1 MCMPIGTKG
10 RRSRRYIPNDDLAPI
25 FRLVGRMRAV
35 TVPHLHDLA
44 FKSLGVGRALRTTR
58 ERVQTL
64 IAHKYLKAFSLPAR
78 PPIRFVYLG
87 PAAYGRWPELQY
99 LFVPSAQK
107 APPLPLSVYAWQRAA
122 LAVSFAEKGHTVG
135 RDLSALT
142 ALRRNLIDRQ
152 LAKVEASS
160 GRDRESGKIVV
171 DRLRA
176 LPLLQ
181 PWVTHECSQ
190 CGHELPLGSPR
201 QSRCRQCGGAM
212 TVHIVTQPYACAQC
226 GMKSERAF
234 SPLHEQTECNGKL
247 RAVDYLPF
255 DLAWRRHHGRYEA
268 TILLVDQ
275 PYRSVETQ
283 LAELPLRIYGQP
295 KLDIVLRPSDD
306 GTTFDPETGTYA
318 VKGHR
323 FRRFVRTLCEPSDN
337 PNQRS
342 FVDTANLLPEH
353 LFPETHFRKLRAA

>member
-1 MCMPIGTKG
+1 MPVAAKG

-25 FRLVGRMRAV
+25 FHLVGRMRVV
-35 TVPHLHDLA
+35 TVPHLHELV
-44 FKSLGVGRALRTTR
+44 FKSHGDGRALRTTR
-58 ERVQTL
+58 ERIQTL

-87 PAAYGRWPELQY
+87 PASYARWPELQF

-107 APPLPLSVYAWQRAA
+107 APPMPLSMYAWQRAA
-122 LAVSFAEKGHTVG
+122 LAVSFTQKGYRVG

-152 LAKVEASS
+152 LAKVEAST
-160 GRDRESGKIVV
+160 GRDRESGKIIVN
-171 DRLRA
+171 RLRA

-181 PWVTHECSQ
+181 PWVTYECSQ
-190 CGHELPLGSPR
+190 CGHELPLGSPK
-201 QSRCRQCGGAM
+201 QSRCLECGGDM
-212 TVHIVTQPYACAQC
+212 TVQVVTQPIACAQC
-226 GMKSERAF
+226 GMKSVQAF
-234 SPLHEQTECNGKL
+234 SMLHQQTKCNGTL

-255 DLAWRRHHGRYEA
+255 DLAWRRHCGRYEA

-275 PYRSVETQ
+275 PYRSVDAQ
-283 LAELPLRIYGQP
+283 LAELPLRLYGQP

-306 GTTFDPETGTYA
+306 GTTFDPQTGTYA

-342 FVDTANLLPEH
+342 FVDTANLLPERE
-353 LFPETHFRKLRAA
+353 FPDTHFCKLRAA